1 MKTNVRSIAG
11 VLLAGA
17 ALASVAIVMGEGT
30 PAGTVRRPELEYL
43 EAVNRAA
50 PPNDPQLL
58 FLLMA
63 QYANANRHGEG
74 ADFFAARLRE
84 FDPGLSDSQI
94 SGQVACVDREHEELV
109 GIVDA
114 RRVEAVGDGA
124 GEIVVVRDEQGVLQ
138 RVVDFDVGTEGE
150 AFELG
155 RDVVAVDSVRVEIRD
170 ERPVK

>member
-1 MKTNVRSIAG
+1 M
-11 VLLAGA
+11 
-17 ALASVAIVMGEGT
+17 
-30 PAGTVRRPELEYL
+30 
-43 EAVNRAA
+43 
-50 PPNDPQLL
+50 
-58 FLLMA
+58 
-63 QYANANRHGEG
+63 
-74 ADFFAARLRE
+74 LR
-84 FDPGLSDSQI
+84 DA
-94 SGQVACVDREHEELV
+94 SGQVACVDREQEELV

-170 ERPVK
+170 DVAS

>member
-63 QYANANRHGEG
+63 QYANVNRHGEG

-84 FDPGLSDSQI
+84 FDPGLSDSQKSLYLAAI
-94 SGQVACVDREHEELV
+94 
-109 GIVDA
+109 
-114 RRVEAVGDGA
+114 GA
-124 GEIVVVRDEQGVLQ
+124 
-138 RVVDFDVGTEGE
+138 
-150 AFELG
+150 
-155 RDVVAVDSVRVEIRD
+155 
-170 ERPVK
+170 